1 MTAGNEID
9 RIRTGSAETDRILG
23 GGFLRNSIN
32 IVMGQPGTGKTS
44 LVQHLVFHNASS
56 DRPILYLTT
65 LSEPLSKVIK
75 YLQQFDFYDESQLG
89 ESIHYEDVG
98 PRLAADGIKAL
109 LPVVDGAI
117 RTLAPKMVIIDSFK
131 ALHDL
136 APSVTEMRQML
147 YELTGVL
154 TAYDTTTFLLGE
166 YTEEHSRQLP
176 EFAVADGIVELSRN
190 FTSTREERFLRVL
203 KLRGSSYME
212 GQHGFKITPGGLEVY
227 PRLLSPDVP
236 ADYKIVRE
244 RTSWG
249 VSGLDGMLGGGLWRG
264 STTLLAGPAGAGKT
278 TMALQFALEGVRVGE
293 PTLYVNFQENPTQLA
308 RAIHNLGAD
317 LEGAKRRGLQLLYA
331 SPVELQID
339 SLVVTIFRRIQQ
351 ENIRRV
357 VLDAAGDLI
366 MAASDS
372 QRLHDY
378 LYALVQQFT
387 VVGVTSVL
395 TYETAGGVTDAGGGA
410 GVGGRFSYMSD
421 NIVWIR
427 VEATAVVR
435 RSVLVLKARGSAH
448 DLHAHELHMSASGA
462 QVI

>member
-1 MTAGNEID
+1 MTARNEID
-9 RIRTGSAETDRILG
+9 RVSTGNSETDRILG

-32 IVMGQPGTGKTS
+32 IVMGQPGTGKTI
-44 LVQHLVFHNASS
+44 LVQNLAFNNASS

-65 LSEPLSKVIK
+65 LSEPLAKIIK
-75 YLQQFDFYDESQLG
+75 HLQQFEFYDESQLG
-89 ESIHYEDVG
+89 EAIRYEDVG
-98 PRLAADGIKAL
+98 ARLAVEGISGL
-109 LPVVDGAI
+109 LPVVENAI
-117 RTLAPKMVIIDSFK
+117 RTIAPKIVIIDSFK

-136 APSVTEMRQML
+136 APSIMEMRKML
-147 YELTGVL
+147 HELCGVL
-154 TAYDTTTFLLGE
+154 SAYDTTTFLLGE

-176 EFAVADGIVELSRN
+176 EFAVADAIIELSRN

-203 KLRGSSYME
+203 KLRGSSYIE
-212 GQHGFKITPGGLEVY
+212 GQHGFKITSGGLDVY

-236 ADYKIVRE
+236 ADYMISQG
-244 RTSWG
+244 RTFWG
-249 VSGLDGMLGGGLWRG
+249 VPGLDALLGGGLWRG

-293 PTLYVNFQENPTQLA
+293 STLYVNFQENPTQLA
-308 RAIHNLGAD
+308 RAIRNLGAD
-317 LEGAKRRGLQLLYA
+317 VEEAKSKGLKLLYA

-339 SLVVTIFRRIQQ
+339 SLVVTIFRRIRQ

-378 LYALVQQFT
+378 LYALVQHFT
-387 VVGVTSVL
+387 VAGVTSVL
-395 TYETAGGVTDAGGGA
+395 TYETAGGVTDTGEGPGL
-410 GVGGRFSYMSD
+410 GGRFSYMSD

-427 VEATAVVR
+427 LEATDVVT

-448 DLHAHELHMSASGA
+448 DLRSHELQMSAAGA
-462 QVI
+462 QVN

>member
-1 MTAGNEID
+1 LTARKEID
-9 RIRTGSAETDRILG
+9 RVHTGSSETDRILG

-32 IVMGQPGTGKTS
+32 IVMGQPGTGKTI
-44 LVQHLVFHNASS
+44 LVQHLVFHNASN

-65 LSEPLSKVIK
+65 LSEPLPKIVK

-109 LPVVDGAI
+109 LPVVDNAI
-117 RTLAPKMVIIDSFK
+117 RTLAPKIVIIDSFK

-136 APSVTEMRQML
+136 APSITEMRQML

-176 EFAVADGIVELSRN
+176 EFAIADGIIELSRN

-203 KLRGSSYME
+203 KLRGSSYIE
-212 GQHGFKITPGGLEVY
+212 GQHGFKIAPGGLDVY

-236 ADYKIVRE
+236 ADYKIVQE

-249 VSGLDGMLGGGLWRG
+249 VPGLDALLGGGLWRG

-278 TMALQFALEGVRVGE
+278 TMALQFALEGVRAGE

-308 RAIHNLGAD
+308 RAIHNLGSD
-317 LEGAKRRGLQLLYA
+317 VEQAKKDGLKLLYA

-339 SLVVTIFRRIQQ
+339 SLVVTIFRRIRQ

-378 LYALVQQFT
+378 LYALVQHFT
-387 VVGVTSVL
+387 VAGVTSVL
-395 TYETAGGVTDAGGGA
+395 TYETAGGVTDAGGGT
-410 GVGGRFSYMSD
+410 GLGGRFSYMSD

-427 VEATAVVR
+427 IDVSEVVR

-448 DLHAHELHMSASGA
+448 DLHAHELQMSASGA
-462 QVI
+462 RVV